1 MPAVA
6 GKFLMPVVV
15 GRFFD
20 SYCQMVAG
28 NRPVSTMCCTY
39 VISFAPAGLAH
50 HTLNMQKAH
59 VQVMQRDLSH
69 EKDRLEGIRTACQRY
84 AVFLC
89 TCVLSS
95 QCKDALDR
103 SKGVWF

>member
-1 MPAVA
+1 
-6 GKFLMPVVV
+6 
-15 GRFFD
+15 
-20 SYCQMVAG
+20 
-28 NRPVSTMCCTY
+28 MCCTY